1 MEKGEALIN
10 IQMDGIYPELEI
22 IMWEIINRIQIQASE
37 EGLEFLV
44 GI

>member
-1 MEKGEALIN
+1 
-10 IQMDGIYPELEI
+10 MDGIYPELEI